1 MRLVSLKGLVQMEY
15 SKDIISRLLD
25 IYERRSGYAKRPE
38 ELRSIQFEVS
48 KEYPIYKDRYDNEK
62 YRDINTAI
70 EKNVTAGLIIAEKD
84 QTGWYSKI
92 KLNIARVDDCYT
104 LLKRTSIPDKCEKVL
119 SILEKADCAG
129 DFLIGRVVSDFYEQI
144 KAYKKLPYD
153 LGYDARRVGEVLQ
166 VLATVTKLTSETY
179 IRNFSTALFK
189 DSKRFQREYRSTIE
203 SILFDYTDDV
213 VEKDDILGYYN
224 LYENPTYVLIK
235 GNARICFDES
245 AIELSEM
252 PGGIA
257 LSNGSLAGIH
267 KISVKTDKVITVENL
282 TTYHDCDEPDAV
294 YIYLGGYHNTSKQKL
309 LELIYEKNGD
319 KEYYHEGD
327 LDVYGFLILENL
339 ISKTQIPFK
348 PLLMDVETIE
358 RFYRAGLYKTLTAR
372 DRKMIDSKKDGQL
385 SAYKDVLEYMLE
397 YNCKVEQ
404 ESIKAVG
411 LVENN
416 KMYHYRQE
424 SC

>member
-1 MRLVSLKGLVQMEY
+1 MEY

-25 IYERRSGYAKRPE
+25 IYERRNGYAKRPE

-84 QTGWYSKI
+84 QTGRYSKI

-129 DFLIGRVVSDFYEQI
+129 DFLIGRVVSDFCEHI

-327 LDVYGFLILENL
+327 LDVYGFLILDNL

-416 KMYHYRQE
+416 KM
-424 SC
+424 

>member
-1 MRLVSLKGLVQMEY
+1 MRLVSSKGLVQMEY

-25 IYERRSGYAKRPE
+25 IYERRNGYAKRPE

-70 EKNVTAGLIIAEKD
+70 EKNVAAGLIIAEKD
-84 QTGWYSKI
+84 QTGRYSKI
-92 KLNIARVDDCYT
+92 KLNIARVDDCYA
-104 LLKRTSIPDKCEKVL
+104 LLKRTSIPDQCKKVL
-119 SILEKADCAG
+119 SVLEKANNVECL
-129 DFLIGRVVSDFYEQI
+129 LIGRIVSDFCEQI

-166 VLATVTKLTSETY
+166 VLEAVTKLTSETY

-203 SILFDYTDDV
+203 SILLNYTDDV

-257 LSNGSLAGIH
+257 LSNGSLEGIR
-267 KISVKTDKVITVENL
+267 KISVKADKVITVENL
-282 TTYHDCDEPDAV
+282 TTYHDCDELDAV

-309 LELIYEKNGD
+309 LELIYENNDD

-327 LDVYGFLILENL
+327 LDVYGFLILKNL
-339 ISKTQIPFK
+339 IDKTQIPFK
-348 PLLMDVETIE
+348 PLFMDLGTIE
-358 RFYRAGLYKTLTAR
+358 RFYRAGLYKNLSAR
-372 DRKMIDSKKDGQL
+372 DRKVITSKKDGQL
-385 SAYKDVLEYMLE
+385 SAYKDVLEYMLA
-397 YNCKVEQ
+397 NDCKVEQ
-404 ESIKAVG
+404 ESIKAVE
-411 LVENN
+411 LVER
-416 KMYHYRQE
+416 KA
-424 SC
+424 

>member
-1 MRLVSLKGLVQMEY
+1 MRLVSSKGLVQMEY

-25 IYERRSGYAKRPE
+25 IYERRNGYAKRPE

-70 EKNVTAGLIIAEKD
+70 EKNVAAGLIIAEKD
-84 QTGWYSKI
+84 QIGRYSKI
-92 KLNIARVDDCYT
+92 KLNIARVDDCYA
-104 LLKRTSIPDKCEKVL
+104 LLKRTSIPDQCKKVL
-119 SILEKADCAG
+119 SVLEKANNVECL
-129 DFLIGRVVSDFYEQI
+129 LIGRIVSDFCEQI

-166 VLATVTKLTSETY
+166 VLEAVTKLTSETY

-189 DSKRFQREYRSTIE
+189 DSKRFQREYRSTTE
-203 SILFDYTDDV
+203 SILFNYTDDV

-267 KISVKTDKVITVENL
+267 KISVKADKVITVENL
-282 TTYHDCDEPDAV
+282 TTYHDCDEQDAV

-309 LELIYEKNGD
+309 LELIYENNGD

-327 LDVYGFLILENL
+327 LDVYGFLILKNL
-339 ISKTQIPFK
+339 IDKTQIPFK
-348 PLLMDVETIE
+348 PLLMDLGTIE
-358 RFYRAGLYKTLTAR
+358 RFYRAGLYKNLSAR
-372 DRKMIDSKKDGQL
+372 DRKVITSKKDGQL
-385 SAYKDVLEYMLE
+385 SAYKDVLEYMLA
-397 YNCKVEQ
+397 NDCKVEQ
-404 ESIKAVG
+404 ESIKAVE
-411 LVENN
+411 LVER
-416 KMYHYRQE
+416 KA
-424 SC
+424 

>member
-1 MRLVSLKGLVQMEY
+1 MRLVSSKGLVQMEY

-25 IYERRSGYAKRPE
+25 IYERRNGYAKRPE

-70 EKNVTAGLIIAEKD
+70 EKNVAAGLIIAEKD
-84 QTGWYSKI
+84 QTGRYSKI
-92 KLNIARVDDCYT
+92 KLNIARVDECYA
-104 LLKRTSIPDKCEKVL
+104 LLKRTSIPDQCKKVL
-119 SILEKADCAG
+119 SVLEKANNAECL
-129 DFLIGRVVSDFYEQI
+129 LIGRIVSDFCEQI

-166 VLATVTKLTSETY
+166 VLEAVTKLTSETY

-203 SILFDYTDDV
+203 SILFNYTDDV

-257 LSNGSLAGIH
+257 LSNESLVGIH
-267 KISVKTDKVITVENL
+267 KISVKADKVITVENL
-282 TTYHDCDEPDAV
+282 TTYHDCDEQDTV

-309 LELIYEKNGD
+309 LELIYENNGD

-327 LDVYGFLILENL
+327 LDVYGFLILKNL
-339 ISKTQIPFK
+339 IDKTQIPFK
-348 PLLMDVETIE
+348 PLFMDLGTIE
-358 RFYRAGLYKTLTAR
+358 RFYRAGLYKNLSAR
-372 DRKMIDSKKDGQL
+372 DRKVITSKKDGQL
-385 SAYKDVLEYMLE
+385 SAYKDVLEYMLA
-397 YNCKVEQ
+397 NDCKVEQ
-404 ESIKAVG
+404 ESIKAVELIEG
-411 LVENN
+411 
-416 KMYHYRQE
+416 
-424 SC
+424 

>member
-1 MRLVSLKGLVQMEY
+1 MRLVSSKGLVQMEY

-25 IYERRSGYAKRPE
+25 IYERRNGYAKRPE

-70 EKNVTAGLIIAEKD
+70 EKNVAAGLIIAEKD
-84 QTGWYSKI
+84 QTGRYSKI
-92 KLNIARVDDCYT
+92 KLNIARVDECYA
-104 LLKRTSIPDKCEKVL
+104 LLKRTSIPDQCKKVL
-119 SILEKADCAG
+119 SVLEKANNAECL
-129 DFLIGRVVSDFYEQI
+129 LIGRIVSDFCEQI

-166 VLATVTKLTSETY
+166 VLEAVTKLTSETY

-203 SILFDYTDDV
+203 SILFNYTDDV

-267 KISVKTDKVITVENL
+267 KISVKADKVITVENL
-282 TTYHDCDEPDAV
+282 TTYHDCDEQDTV

-309 LELIYEKNGD
+309 LELIYENNGD

-327 LDVYGFLILENL
+327 LDVYGFLILKNL
-339 ISKTQIPFK
+339 IDKTQIPFK
-348 PLLMDVETIE
+348 PLFMDLGTIE
-358 RFYRAGLYKTLTAR
+358 RFYRAGLYKNLSAR
-372 DRKMIDSKKDGQL
+372 DRKVITSKKDGQL
-385 SAYKDVLEYMLE
+385 SAYKDVLEYMLA
-397 YNCKVEQ
+397 NDCKVEQ
-404 ESIKAVG
+404 ESIKAVELIEG
-411 LVENN
+411 
-416 KMYHYRQE
+416 
-424 SC
+424 

>member
-1 MRLVSLKGLVQMEY
+1 MEY

-25 IYERRSGYAKRPE
+25 IYERRNGYAKRPE

-84 QTGWYSKI
+84 QTGRYSKI

-129 DFLIGRVVSDFYEQI
+129 DFLIGRVVSDFCEQI

-235 GNARICFDES
+235 GNARICFEKS

-282 TTYHDCDEPDAV
+282 TTYHDCNEPDAV

-358 RFYRAGLYKTLTAR
+358 RFYRAGSYKTLTAR

-416 KMYHYRQE
+416 KM
-424 SC
+424 

>member
-1 MRLVSLKGLVQMEY
+1 MRLVSSKGLVQMEY

-25 IYERRSGYAKRPE
+25 IYERRNGYAKRPE

-70 EKNVTAGLIIAEKD
+70 EKNVAAGLIIAEKD
-84 QTGWYSKI
+84 QTGRYSKI
-92 KLNIARVDDCYT
+92 KLNIARVDDCYA
-104 LLKRTSIPDKCEKVL
+104 LLKRTSIPDQCKKVL
-119 SILEKADCAG
+119 SVLEKANNVECL
-129 DFLIGRVVSDFYEQI
+129 LIGRIVSDFCEQI

-166 VLATVTKLTSETY
+166 VLEAVTKLTSETY

-203 SILFDYTDDV
+203 SILFNYTDDV

-267 KISVKTDKVITVENL
+267 KISVKADKVITVENL
-282 TTYHDCDEPDAV
+282 TTYHDCDEQDAV

-309 LELIYEKNGD
+309 LELIYENNGD

-339 ISKTQIPFK
+339 ISKTRIPFK

-372 DRKMIDSKKDGQL
+372 DRKVIDSKKNGKL

-397 YNCKVEQ
+397 HDCKVEQ
-404 ESIKAVG
+404 ESIKAVE
-411 LVENN
+411 LIE
-416 KMYHYRQE
+416 RQ
-424 SC
+424 

>member
-1 MRLVSLKGLVQMEY
+1 MEY

-25 IYERRSGYAKRPE
+25 IYERRNGYAKRPE

-70 EKNVTAGLIIAEKD
+70 EKNVAAGLIIAEKD
-84 QTGWYSKI
+84 QTGRYSKI
-92 KLNIARVDDCYT
+92 KLNIARVDECYA
-104 LLKRTSIPDKCEKVL
+104 LLKRTSIPDQCKKVL
-119 SILEKADCAG
+119 SVLEKANNAECL
-129 DFLIGRVVSDFYEQI
+129 LIGRIVSDFCEQI

-166 VLATVTKLTSETY
+166 VLEAVTKLTSETY

-203 SILFDYTDDV
+203 SILFNYTDDV

-267 KISVKTDKVITVENL
+267 KISVKADKVITVENL
-282 TTYHDCDEPDAV
+282 TTYHDCDEQNTV

-309 LELIYEKNGD
+309 LELIYENNGD

-327 LDVYGFLILENL
+327 LDVYGFLILKNL
-339 ISKTQIPFK
+339 IDKTQIPFK
-348 PLLMDVETIE
+348 PLFMDLGTIE
-358 RFYRAGLYKTLTAR
+358 RFYRAGLYKNLSAR
-372 DRKMIDSKKDGQL
+372 DRKVITSKKDGQL
-385 SAYKDVLEYMLE
+385 SAYKDVLEYMLA
-397 YNCKVEQ
+397 NDCKVEQ
-404 ESIKAVG
+404 ESIKAVE
-411 LVENN
+411 LVER
-416 KMYHYRQE
+416 KA
-424 SC
+424 

>member
-1 MRLVSLKGLVQMEY
+1 MRLVSSKGLVQMEY

-25 IYERRSGYAKRPE
+25 IYERRNGYAKRPE

-70 EKNVTAGLIIAEKD
+70 EKNVAAGLIIAEKD
-84 QTGWYSKI
+84 QTGRYSKI
-92 KLNIARVDDCYT
+92 KLNIARVDDCYA
-104 LLKRTSIPDKCEKVL
+104 LLKRTSIPDQCKKVL
-119 SILEKADCAG
+119 SVLEKANNVECL
-129 DFLIGRVVSDFYEQI
+129 LIGRIVSDFCEQI

-166 VLATVTKLTSETY
+166 VLEAVTKLTSETY

-203 SILFDYTDDV
+203 SILLNYTDDV

-224 LYENPTYVLIK
+224 LYENPTFVLIK
-235 GNARICFDES
+235 GNARICFAES

-257 LSNGSLAGIH
+257 LSNGSLEGIR
-267 KISVKTDKVITVENL
+267 KISVKADKVITVENL
-282 TTYHDCDEPDAV
+282 TTYHDCDELDAV

-309 LELIYEKNGD
+309 LELIYENNDD

-327 LDVYGFLILENL
+327 LDVYGFLILKNL
-339 ISKTQIPFK
+339 IDKTQIPFK
-348 PLLMDVETIE
+348 PLFMDLGTIE
-358 RFYRAGLYKTLTAR
+358 RFYRAGLYKNLSAR
-372 DRKMIDSKKDGQL
+372 DRKVITSKKDGQL
-385 SAYKDVLEYMLE
+385 SAYKDVLEYMLA
-397 YNCKVEQ
+397 NDCKVEQ
-404 ESIKAVG
+404 ESIKAVE
-411 LVENN
+411 LVER
-416 KMYHYRQE
+416 KA
-424 SC
+424 

>member
-1 MRLVSLKGLVQMEY
+1 MEY

-25 IYERRSGYAKRPE
+25 IYERRNGYAKRPE

-70 EKNVTAGLIIAEKD
+70 EKNVAAGLIIAEKD
-84 QTGWYSKI
+84 QTGRYSKI
-92 KLNIARVDDCYT
+92 KLNIARVDDCYA
-104 LLKRTSIPDKCEKVL
+104 LLKRTSIPDQCKKVL
-119 SILEKADCAG
+119 SALEKAKNAECL
-129 DFLIGRVVSDFYEQI
+129 LIGRIVSDFCEQI

-166 VLATVTKLTSETY
+166 VLEAVTKLTSETY

-203 SILFDYTDDV
+203 SILFNYTDDV

-267 KISVKTDKVITVENL
+267 KISVKADKVITVENL
-282 TTYHDCDEPDAV
+282 TTYHDCDEQDAV

-309 LELIYEKNGD
+309 LELIYENNGD

-327 LDVYGFLILENL
+327 LDVYGFLILKNL
-339 ISKTQIPFK
+339 IDKTQIPFK
-348 PLLMDVETIE
+348 PLFMDLGTIE
-358 RFYRAGLYKTLTAR
+358 RFYRAGLYKNLSAR
-372 DRKMIDSKKDGQL
+372 DRKVITSKKDGQL
-385 SAYKDVLEYMLE
+385 SAYKDVLEYMLA
-397 YNCKVEQ
+397 NDCKVEQ
-404 ESIKAVG
+404 ESIKAVE
-411 LVENN
+411 LVER
-416 KMYHYRQE
+416 KA
-424 SC
+424 

>member
-1 MRLVSLKGLVQMEY
+1 MEY

-25 IYERRSGYAKRPE
+25 IYERRNGYAKRPE

-70 EKNVTAGLIIAEKD
+70 EKNVAAGLIIAEKD
-84 QTGWYSKI
+84 QIGRYSKI
-92 KLNIARVDDCYT
+92 KLNIARVDDCYA
-104 LLKRTSIPDKCEKVL
+104 LLKRTSIPDQCKKVL
-119 SILEKADCAG
+119 SVLEKANNVECL
-129 DFLIGRVVSDFYEQI
+129 LIGRIVSDFCEQI

-166 VLATVTKLTSETY
+166 VLEAVTKLTSETY

-189 DSKRFQREYRSTIE
+189 DSKRFQREYRSTTE
-203 SILFDYTDDV
+203 SILFNYTDDV

-267 KISVKTDKVITVENL
+267 KISVKADKVITVENL
-282 TTYHDCDEPDAV
+282 TTYHDCDELDAV

-309 LELIYEKNGD
+309 LELIYENNDD

-327 LDVYGFLILENL
+327 LDVYGFLILKNL
-339 ISKTQIPFK
+339 IDKTQIPFK
-348 PLLMDVETIE
+348 PLFMDLGTIE
-358 RFYRAGLYKTLTAR
+358 RFYRAGLYKNLSAR
-372 DRKMIDSKKDGQL
+372 DRKVITSKKDGQL
-385 SAYKDVLEYMLE
+385 SAYKDVLEYMLA
-397 YNCKVEQ
+397 NDCKVEQ
-404 ESIKAVG
+404 ESIKAVE
-411 LVENN
+411 LVER
-416 KMYHYRQE
+416 KA
-424 SC
+424 

>member
-1 MRLVSLKGLVQMEY
+1 MEY

-25 IYERRSGYAKRPE
+25 IYERRNGYAKRPE

-70 EKNVTAGLIIAEKD
+70 EKNVAAGLIIAEKD
-84 QTGWYSKI
+84 QTGRYSKI
-92 KLNIARVDDCYT
+92 KLNIARVDECYA
-104 LLKRTSIPDKCEKVL
+104 LLKRTSIPDQCKKVL
-119 SILEKADCAG
+119 SVLEKANNVECL
-129 DFLIGRVVSDFYEQI
+129 LIGRIVSDFCEQI

-166 VLATVTKLTSETY
+166 VLEAVTKLTSETY

-203 SILFDYTDDV
+203 SILFNYTDDV

-267 KISVKTDKVITVENL
+267 KISVKADKVITVENL
-282 TTYHDCDEPDAV
+282 TTYHDCDEQDAV

-309 LELIYEKNGD
+309 LELIYENNGD

-339 ISKTQIPFK
+339 ISKTRIPFK

-385 SAYKDVLEYMLE
+385 SAYKDVLEYMLTHD
-397 YNCKVEQ
+397 CKIEQ
-404 ESIKAVG
+404 ESIKAVE
-411 LVENN
+411 LVER
-416 KMYHYRQE
+416 KA
-424 SC
+424 

>member
-1 MRLVSLKGLVQMEY
+1 MEY

-25 IYERRSGYAKRPE
+25 IYERRNGYAKRPE

-70 EKNVTAGLIIAEKD
+70 EKNVAAGLIIAEKD
-84 QTGWYSKI
+84 QTGRYSKI
-92 KLNIARVDDCYT
+92 KLNIARVDECYA
-104 LLKRTSIPDKCEKVL
+104 LLKRTSIPDQCKKVL
-119 SILEKADCAG
+119 SVLEKANNAECL
-129 DFLIGRVVSDFYEQI
+129 LIGRIVSDFCEQI

-166 VLATVTKLTSETY
+166 VLEAVTKLTSETY

-235 GNARICFDES
+235 GNTRICFDES

-267 KISVKTDKVITVENL
+267 KISVKADKVITVENL
-282 TTYHDCDEPDAV
+282 TTYHDCDEQDAV

-309 LELIYEKNGD
+309 LEFIYENNGD

-385 SAYKDVLEYMLE
+385 SAYKDVLEYMLTHD
-397 YNCKVEQ
+397 CKIEQ
-404 ESIKAVG
+404 ESIKAVE
-411 LVENN
+411 LVER
-416 KMYHYRQE
+416 KA
-424 SC
+424 

>member
-1 MRLVSLKGLVQMEY
+1 MEY

-25 IYERRSGYAKRPE
+25 IYERRNGYAKRPE

-70 EKNVTAGLIIAEKD
+70 EKNVSAGLIIAEKD
-84 QTGWYSKI
+84 QTGRYSKI

-129 DFLIGRVVSDFYEQI
+129 DFLIGRVVSDFCEQI

-309 LELIYEKNGD
+309 LELIYENNGD

-372 DRKMIDSKKDGQL
+372 DRKMIDSKKDGKL

-416 KMYHYRQE
+416 KM
-424 SC
+424 

>member
-1 MRLVSLKGLVQMEY
+1 MEY

-25 IYERRSGYAKRPE
+25 IYERRNGYAKRPE

-70 EKNVTAGLIIAEKD
+70 EKNVAAGLIIAEKD
-84 QTGWYSKI
+84 QTGRYSKI
-92 KLNIARVDDCYT
+92 KLNIARVDECYA
-104 LLKRTSIPDKCEKVL
+104 LLKRTSIPDQCKKVL
-119 SILEKADCAG
+119 SVLEKANNAECL
-129 DFLIGRVVSDFYEQI
+129 LIGRIVSDFCEQI

-166 VLATVTKLTSETY
+166 VLEAVTKLTSETY

-203 SILFDYTDDV
+203 SILFNYTDDV

-267 KISVKTDKVITVENL
+267 KISVKADKVITVENL
-282 TTYHDCDEPDAV
+282 TTYHDCDEQDTV

-309 LELIYEKNGD
+309 LELIYENNGD

-327 LDVYGFLILENL
+327 LDVYGFLILKNL

-358 RFYRAGLYKTLTAR
+358 RFYRAGLYKNLSAR
-372 DRKMIDSKKDGQL
+372 DRKVITSKKDGQL
-385 SAYKDVLEYMLE
+385 SAYKDVLEYMLA
-397 YNCKVEQ
+397 NDCKVEQ
-404 ESIKAVG
+404 ESIKAVE
-411 LVENN
+411 LVER
-416 KMYHYRQE
+416 KA
-424 SC
+424 

>member
-1 MRLVSLKGLVQMEY
+1 MEY

-25 IYERRSGYAKRPE
+25 IYERRNGYAKRPE

-70 EKNVTAGLIIAEKD
+70 EKNVAAGLIIAEKD
-84 QTGWYSKI
+84 QTGRYSKI
-92 KLNIARVDDCYT
+92 KLNIARVDECYA
-104 LLKRTSIPDKCEKVL
+104 LLKRTSIPDQCKKVL
-119 SILEKADCAG
+119 SVLEKANNAECL
-129 DFLIGRVVSDFYEQI
+129 LIGRIVSDFCEQI

-166 VLATVTKLTSETY
+166 VLEAVTKLTSETY

-203 SILFDYTDDV
+203 SILFNYTDDV

-267 KISVKTDKVITVENL
+267 KISVKADKVITVENL
-282 TTYHDCDEPDAV
+282 TTYHDCDEQDTV

-309 LELIYEKNGD
+309 LELIYENNGD

-385 SAYKDVLEYMLE
+385 SAYKDVLEYMLTHD
-397 YNCKVEQ
+397 CKIEQ
-404 ESIKAVG
+404 ESIKAVELIEG
-411 LVENN
+411 
-416 KMYHYRQE
+416 
-424 SC
+424 

>member
-1 MRLVSLKGLVQMEY
+1 MEY

-25 IYERRSGYAKRPE
+25 IYERRNGYAKRPE

-70 EKNVTAGLIIAEKD
+70 EKNVAAGLIIAEKD
-84 QTGWYSKI
+84 QTGRYSKI
-92 KLNIARVDDCYT
+92 KLNIARVDECYA
-104 LLKRTSIPDKCEKVL
+104 LLKRTSIPDQCKKVL
-119 SILEKADCAG
+119 SVLEKANNVECL
-129 DFLIGRVVSDFYEQI
+129 LIGRIVSDFCEQI

-166 VLATVTKLTSETY
+166 VLEAVTKLTSETY

-189 DSKRFQREYRSTIE
+189 DSKRFQREYRSTTE
-203 SILFDYTDDV
+203 SILFNYTDDV

-267 KISVKTDKVITVENL
+267 KISVKADKVITVENL
-282 TTYHDCDEPDAV
+282 TTYHDCDEQDAV

-309 LELIYEKNGD
+309 LELIYENNGD

-327 LDVYGFLILENL
+327 LDVYGFLILKNL
-339 ISKTQIPFK
+339 IDKTQIPFK
-348 PLLMDVETIE
+348 PLFMDLGTIE
-358 RFYRAGLYKTLTAR
+358 RFYRAGLYKNLSAR
-372 DRKMIDSKKDGQL
+372 DRKVITSKKDGQL
-385 SAYKDVLEYMLE
+385 SAYKDVLEYMLA
-397 YNCKVEQ
+397 NDCKVEQ
-404 ESIKAVG
+404 ESIKAVE
-411 LVENN
+411 LVER
-416 KMYHYRQE
+416 KA
-424 SC
+424 

>member
-1 MRLVSLKGLVQMEY
+1 MEY

-25 IYERRSGYAKRPE
+25 IYERRNGYAKRPE
-38 ELRSIQFEVS
+38 KLRSIQFEVS

-84 QTGWYSKI
+84 QTGRYSKI

-129 DFLIGRVVSDFYEQI
+129 DFLIGRVVSDFCEQI

-153 LGYDARRVGEVLQ
+153 LGYDARRLGEVLQ

-235 GNARICFDES
+235 GNARICFEKS

-397 YNCKVEQ
+397 NNCKVEQ

-416 KMYHYRQE
+416 NM
-424 SC
+424 

>member
-1 MRLVSLKGLVQMEY
+1 MEY

-25 IYERRSGYAKRPE
+25 IYERRNGYAKRPE

-70 EKNVTAGLIIAEKD
+70 EKNVSAGLIIAEKD
-84 QTGWYSKI
+84 QTGRYSKI
-92 KLNIARVDDCYT
+92 KLNIARVDECYA
-104 LLKRTSIPDKCEKVL
+104 LLKRISIPDQCKKVL
-119 SILEKADCAG
+119 SDLEKANNAECL
-129 DFLIGRVVSDFYEQI
+129 LIGRIVSDFCEQI

-166 VLATVTKLTSETY
+166 VLEAVTKLTSETY

-224 LYENPTYVLIK
+224 LYENPTFVLIK
-235 GNARICFDES
+235 GNAMICFAES

-267 KISVKTDKVITVENL
+267 KISVKADKVITVENL
-282 TTYHDCDEPDAV
+282 TTYHDCDELDAV
-294 YIYLGGYHNTSKQKL
+294 YIYLGGYHNTSKQRL
-309 LELIYEKNGD
+309 LELIYENNSD

-339 ISKTQIPFK
+339 ILKTQIPFK

-385 SAYKDVLEYMLE
+385 SAYKDVLEYMLTHD
-397 YNCKVEQ
+397 CKIEQ
-404 ESIKAVG
+404 ESIKAVE
-411 LVENN
+411 LVER
-416 KMYHYRQE
+416 KA
-424 SC
+424 

>member
-1 MRLVSLKGLVQMEY
+1 MRLVSSKGLVQMEY

-25 IYERRSGYAKRPE
+25 IYERRNGYAKRLE
-38 ELRSIQFEVS
+38 EMRSIQFVVS

-62 YRDINTAI
+62 YRDINAAI
-70 EKNVTAGLIIAEKD
+70 EKNVASGLIIAEKD
-84 QTGWYSKI
+84 QTGQYSKI
-92 KLNIARVDDCYT
+92 KLNIDRVDECYA
-104 LLKRTSIPDKCEKVL
+104 LLKRKSIPDQCKMVL
-119 SILEKADCAG
+119 SVLEKADYTEG
-129 DFLIGRVVSDFYEQI
+129 LLIGRIVSDFCEQI

-166 VLATVTKLTSETY
+166 VLDGLIKLTSETY
-179 IRNFSTALFK
+179 IRNFSTALFR
-189 DSKRFQREYRSTIE
+189 DSKRFQREYKSTIE
-203 SILFDYTDDV
+203 AILFDYTDDV

-245 AIELSEM
+245 VVELSEM
-252 PGGIA
+252 LGGIA
-257 LSNGSLAGIH
+257 LSNGSLEGIR
-267 KISVKTDKVITVENL
+267 KISVKADKVITVENL
-282 TTYHDCDEPDAV
+282 TTYHDCDEPNAL
-294 YIYLGGYHNTSKQKL
+294 YIYLGGYHNTSKQRL
-309 LELIYEKNGD
+309 LELIYENNGD

-339 ISKTQIPFK
+339 ILKTQIPFK

-385 SAYKDVLEYMLE
+385 SAYKDVLEYMLAFD
-397 YNCKVEQ
+397 CKVEQ
-404 ESIKAVG
+404 ESIKAVE
-411 LVENN
+411 LIE
-416 KMYHYRQE
+416 RQ
-424 SC
+424 

>member
-1 MRLVSLKGLVQMEY
+1 MEY

-25 IYERRSGYAKRPE
+25 IYERRNGYAKRPE

-70 EKNVTAGLIIAEKD
+70 EKNVTARLIIAEKD
-84 QTGWYSKI
+84 QTGRYSKI

-129 DFLIGRVVSDFYEQI
+129 DFLIGRVVSDFCEQI

-267 KISVKTDKVITVENL
+267 KISVKTDKVITIENH
-282 TTYHDCDEPDAV
+282 TTQHDCDEQDAV
-294 YIYLGGYHNTSKQKL
+294 SIYLGGYHNTSKQKL
-309 LELIYEKNGD
+309 LELIYENNGD

-416 KMYHYRQE
+416 KMQMTPF
-424 SC
+424 

>member
-1 MRLVSLKGLVQMEY
+1 MEY
-15 SKDIISRLLD
+15 SKDIINRLLD
-25 IYERRSGYAKRPE
+25 TYERRSGYAKRPE

-48 KEYPIYKDRYDNEK
+48 KEYPVYKDRYDNEK
-62 YRDINTAI
+62 YRDINAAI
-70 EKNVTAGLIIAEKD
+70 EKNVAAGLIIADKD
-84 QTGWYSKI
+84 QTGRYSKV
-92 KLNIARVDDCYT
+92 KLNIAKIDECYA
-104 LLKRTSIPDKCEKVL
+104 LVKRISIPDQCQKVL
-119 SILEKADCAG
+119 IVLEKANCSESL
-129 DFLIGRVVSDFYEQI
+129 LIGRVVKDFSERI
-144 KAYKKLPYD
+144 KSYKKLPYD

-166 VLATVTKLTSETY
+166 VLESVIKLTSETY

-189 DSKRFQREYRSTIE
+189 DSKRFQREYRATIE

-235 GNARICFDES
+235 GNARICFAES
-245 AIELSEM
+245 VIDLSEM

-267 KISVKTDKVITVENL
+267 KISVKADKVITVENL
-282 TTYHDCDEPDAV
+282 TTYHDCDESDAV

-309 LELIYEKNGD
+309 LELIYENNDD

-372 DRKMIDSKKDGQL
+372 DRKMIDSKMDGQL
-385 SAYKDVLEYMLE
+385 SAYKDVLEYMLTHD
-397 YNCKVEQ
+397 CKIEQ
-404 ESIKAVG
+404 ESIKAVE
-411 LVENN
+411 LVER
-416 KMYHYRQE
+416 KA
-424 SC
+424 

>member
-1 MRLVSLKGLVQMEY
+1 MRLVSSKGLVQMEY
-15 SKDIISRLLD
+15 SKDIICRLLD
-25 IYERRSGYAKRPE
+25 IYERRNGYAKRPE

-48 KEYPIYKDRYDNEK
+48 KEYPIYKNRYDNEK

-70 EKNVTAGLIIAEKD
+70 EKNVAAGLIIAEKD
-84 QTGWYSKI
+84 QIGRYSKI
-92 KLNIARVDDCYT
+92 KLNIARVDDCYA
-104 LLKRTSIPDKCEKVL
+104 LLKRTSIPDQCKKVL
-119 SILEKADCAG
+119 SVLEKANNVECL
-129 DFLIGRVVSDFYEQI
+129 LIGRIVSDFCEQI

-166 VLATVTKLTSETY
+166 VLEAVTKLTSETY

-203 SILFDYTDDV
+203 SILFNYTDDV

-257 LSNGSLAGIH
+257 LSNGSLEGIH
-267 KISVKTDKVITVENL
+267 KISVKADKVITVENL
-282 TTYHDCDEPDAV
+282 TTYHDCDEQDAV

-309 LELIYEKNGD
+309 LELIYESNGD

-327 LDVYGFLILENL
+327 LDVYGFLILKNL
-339 ISKTQIPFK
+339 IDKTQIPFK
-348 PLLMDVETIE
+348 PLFMDLGTIE
-358 RFYRAGLYKTLTAR
+358 RFYRAGLYKNLSAR
-372 DRKMIDSKKDGQL
+372 DRKVITSKKDGQL
-385 SAYKDVLEYMLE
+385 SAYKDVLEYMLA
-397 YNCKVEQ
+397 NDCKVEQ
-404 ESIKAVG
+404 ESIKAVE
-411 LVENN
+411 LVER
-416 KMYHYRQE
+416 KA
-424 SC
+424 

>member
-1 MRLVSLKGLVQMEY
+1 MEY

-25 IYERRSGYAKRPE
+25 IYERRNGYAKRPE

-70 EKNVTAGLIIAEKD
+70 EKNVAAGLIIAEKD
-84 QTGWYSKI
+84 QTGRYSKI
-92 KLNIARVDDCYT
+92 KLNIARVDECYA
-104 LLKRTSIPDKCEKVL
+104 LLKRTSIPDQCKKVL
-119 SILEKADCAG
+119 SVLEKANNAECL
-129 DFLIGRVVSDFYEQI
+129 LIGRIVSDFCEQI

-166 VLATVTKLTSETY
+166 VLEAVTKLTSETY

-203 SILFDYTDDV
+203 SILFNYTDDV

-257 LSNGSLAGIH
+257 LSNESLAGIH
-267 KISVKTDKVITVENL
+267 KISVKADKVITVENL
-282 TTYHDCDEPDAV
+282 TTYHDCDEQDTV

-309 LELIYEKNGD
+309 LELIYENNGD

-327 LDVYGFLILENL
+327 LDVYGFLILKNL
-339 ISKTQIPFK
+339 IDKTQIPFK
-348 PLLMDVETIE
+348 PLFMDLGTIE
-358 RFYRAGLYKTLTAR
+358 RFYRAGLYKNLSAR
-372 DRKMIDSKKDGQL
+372 DRKVITSKKNGQL
-385 SAYKDVLEYMLE
+385 SAYKDVLEYMLA
-397 YNCKVEQ
+397 NDCKVEQ
-404 ESIKAVG
+404 ESIKAVE
-411 LVENN
+411 LVER
-416 KMYHYRQE
+416 KA
-424 SC
+424 

>member
-1 MRLVSLKGLVQMEY
+1 MRLVSSKGLVQMEY

-25 IYERRSGYAKRPE
+25 IYERRNGYAKRPE

-70 EKNVTAGLIIAEKD
+70 EKNVAAGLIIAEKD
-84 QTGWYSKI
+84 QTGRYSKI
-92 KLNIARVDDCYT
+92 KLNIARVDECYA
-104 LLKRTSIPDKCEKVL
+104 LLKRTSIPDQCKKVL
-119 SILEKADCAG
+119 SVLEKANNVECL
-129 DFLIGRVVSDFYEQI
+129 LIGRIVSDFCEQI

-166 VLATVTKLTSETY
+166 VLEAVTKLTSETY

-203 SILFDYTDDV
+203 SILFNYTDDV

-267 KISVKTDKVITVENL
+267 KISVKADKVITVENL
-282 TTYHDCDEPDAV
+282 TTYHDCDEQDAV

-309 LELIYEKNGD
+309 LELIYENNGD

-358 RFYRAGLYKTLTAR
+358 RFYRAGLYKNLSAR
-372 DRKMIDSKKDGQL
+372 DRKVITSKKDGQL
-385 SAYKDVLEYMLE
+385 SAYKDVLEYMLA
-397 YNCKVEQ
+397 NDCKVEQ
-404 ESIKAVG
+404 ESIKAVE
-411 LVENN
+411 LVER
-416 KMYHYRQE
+416 KA
-424 SC
+424 

>member
-1 MRLVSLKGLVQMEY
+1 M
-15 SKDIISRLLD
+15 
-25 IYERRSGYAKRPE
+25 
-38 ELRSIQFEVS
+38 
-48 KEYPIYKDRYDNEK
+48 
-62 YRDINTAI
+62 
-70 EKNVTAGLIIAEKD
+70 
-84 QTGWYSKI
+84 
-92 KLNIARVDDCYT
+92 
-104 LLKRTSIPDKCEKVL
+104 

-129 DFLIGRVVSDFYEQI
+129 DLLIGRVVSDFCEQI

-267 KISVKTDKVITVENL
+267 RISVKTAKVITVENL

-294 YIYLGGYHNTSKQKL
+294 YIYLGGYHNTSKQKKM
-309 LELIYEKNGD
+309 EIRNTIT
-319 KEYYHEGD
+319 KE
-327 LDVYGFLILENL
+327 ILMY
-339 ISKTQIPFK
+339 
-348 PLLMDVETIE
+348 MD
-358 RFYRAGLYKTLTAR
+358 
-372 DRKMIDSKKDGQL
+372 S
-385 SAYKDVLEYMLE
+385 
-397 YNCKVEQ
+397 
-404 ESIKAVG
+404 
-411 LVENN
+411 
-416 KMYHYRQE
+416 
-424 SC
+424 

>member
-1 MRLVSLKGLVQMEY
+1 MRLVSSKGLVQMEY

-25 IYERRSGYAKRPE
+25 IYERRNGYAKRPE

-48 KEYPIYKDRYDNEK
+48 KKYPIYKDRYDNEK

-70 EKNVTAGLIIAEKD
+70 DKNVVAGLIIAEKD
-84 QTGWYSKI
+84 QTGRYSKI
-92 KLNIARVDDCYT
+92 KLNIARVDDCYA
-104 LLKRTSIPDKCEKVL
+104 LLKRTSIPDQCKEVLSVLEKV
-119 SILEKADCAG
+119 DCSE
-129 DFLIGRVVSDFYEQI
+129 SDFINRIVNDFCEQI
-144 KAYKKLPYD
+144 KVYKKLPYD
-153 LGYDARRVGEVLQ
+153 LGYDARRVEEVLQ
-166 VLATVTKLTSETY
+166 VLATVSKLTSETY

-203 SILFDYTDDV
+203 NILFDYTDDV

-282 TTYHDCDEPDAV
+282 TTYHDCDEQDAV

-309 LELIYEKNGD
+309 LELIYENNGD

-411 LVENN
+411 LVE
-416 KMYHYRQE
+416 KKI
-424 SC
+424 CG

>member
-1 MRLVSLKGLVQMEY
+1 MEY

-25 IYERRSGYAKRPE
+25 IYERRNGYAKRPE

-70 EKNVTAGLIIAEKD
+70 EKNVAAGLIISEKD
-84 QTGWYSKI
+84 QTGRYSKI
-92 KLNIARVDDCYT
+92 KLNIARVDDCYA
-104 LLKRTSIPDKCEKVL
+104 LLKRTSIPDQCKKVL
-119 SILEKADCAG
+119 SVLEKANNAECL
-129 DFLIGRVVSDFYEQI
+129 LIGRIVSDFCEQI

-166 VLATVTKLTSETY
+166 VLEAVTKLTSETY

-203 SILFDYTDDV
+203 SILFNYTDDV

-267 KISVKTDKVITVENL
+267 KISVKADKVITVENL
-282 TTYHDCDEPDAV
+282 TTYHDCDEQDTV

-309 LELIYEKNGD
+309 LELIYENNGD

-327 LDVYGFLILENL
+327 LDVYGFLILKNL
-339 ISKTQIPFK
+339 IDKTQIPFK
-348 PLLMDVETIE
+348 PLFMDLGTIE
-358 RFYRAGLYKTLTAR
+358 RFYRAGLYKNLSAR
-372 DRKMIDSKKDGQL
+372 DRKVITSKKDGQL
-385 SAYKDVLEYMLE
+385 SAYKDVLEYMLA
-397 YNCKVEQ
+397 NDCKVEQ
-404 ESIKAVG
+404 ESIKAVE
-411 LVENN
+411 LVER
-416 KMYHYRQE
+416 KA
-424 SC
+424 

>member
-25 IYERRSGYAKRPE
+25 IYERRNGYAKRPE

-84 QTGWYSKI
+84 QTGRYSKI

-129 DFLIGRVVSDFYEQI
+129 DFLIGRVVSDFCEQI

-235 GNARICFDES
+235 GNARICFEKS

-416 KMYHYRQE
+416 KM
-424 SC
+424 

>member
-1 MRLVSLKGLVQMEY
+1 MEY
-15 SKDIISRLLD
+15 SKDIISRFLD
-25 IYERRSGYAKRPE
+25 IYERRNGYAKRPE

-70 EKNVTAGLIIAEKD
+70 EKNVTAGLVIAEKD
-84 QTGWYSKI
+84 QTGRYSKI

-104 LLKRTSIPDKCEKVL
+104 LLKRTSVPDKCEKVL

-129 DFLIGRVVSDFYEQI
+129 DFLIGRVVSDFCEQI

-203 SILFDYTDDV
+203 NILFDYTDDV

-267 KISVKTDKVITVENL
+267 KISVKADKVITVENL
-282 TTYHDCDEPDAV
+282 TTYHDCDEQDAV

-309 LELIYEKNGD
+309 LELIYENNGD

-385 SAYKDVLEYMLE
+385 SAYKDVLEYMLTHD
-397 YNCKVEQ
+397 CKIEQ
-404 ESIKAVG
+404 ESIKAVE
-411 LVENN
+411 LVER
-416 KMYHYRQE
+416 KA
-424 SC
+424 

>member
-1 MRLVSLKGLVQMEY
+1 MEY

-25 IYERRSGYAKRPE
+25 IYERRNGYAKRPE

-70 EKNVTAGLIIAEKD
+70 EKNVAAGLIIAEKD
-84 QTGWYSKI
+84 QTGRYSKI
-92 KLNIARVDDCYT
+92 KLNIARVDECYA
-104 LLKRTSIPDKCEKVL
+104 LLKRTSIPDQCKKVL
-119 SILEKADCAG
+119 NVLEKANNAECL
-129 DFLIGRVVSDFYEQI
+129 LIGRIVSDFCEQI

-166 VLATVTKLTSETY
+166 VLEAVTKLTSETY

-203 SILFDYTDDV
+203 SILFNYTDDV

-267 KISVKTDKVITVENL
+267 KISVKADKVITVENL
-282 TTYHDCDEPDAV
+282 TTYHDCDEQDTV

-309 LELIYEKNGD
+309 LELIYENNGD

-327 LDVYGFLILENL
+327 LDVYGFLILKNL
-339 ISKTQIPFK
+339 IDKTQIPFK
-348 PLLMDVETIE
+348 PLFMDLGTIE
-358 RFYRAGLYKTLTAR
+358 RFYRAGLYKNLSAR
-372 DRKMIDSKKDGQL
+372 DRKVITSKKDGQL
-385 SAYKDVLEYMLE
+385 SAYKDVLEYMLA
-397 YNCKVEQ
+397 NDCKVEQ
-404 ESIKAVG
+404 ESIKAVE
-411 LVENN
+411 LVER
-416 KMYHYRQE
+416 KA
-424 SC
+424 

>member
-1 MRLVSLKGLVQMEY
+1 MEY

-25 IYERRSGYAKRPE
+25 IYERRNGYAKRPE

-70 EKNVTAGLIIAEKD
+70 EKNVAAGLIIAEKD
-84 QTGWYSKI
+84 QTGRYSKI
-92 KLNIARVDDCYT
+92 KLNIARVDECYA
-104 LLKRTSIPDKCEKVL
+104 LLKRTSIPDQCKKVL
-119 SILEKADCAG
+119 SVLEKANNAECL
-129 DFLIGRVVSDFYEQI
+129 LIGRIVSDFCEQI

-166 VLATVTKLTSETY
+166 VLEAVTKLTSETY

-203 SILFDYTDDV
+203 SILFNYTDAD

-267 KISVKTDKVITVENL
+267 KISVKADKVITVENL
-282 TTYHDCDEPDAV
+282 TTYHDCDEQDTV

-309 LELIYEKNGD
+309 LELIYENNGD

-327 LDVYGFLILENL
+327 LDVYGFLILKNL
-339 ISKTQIPFK
+339 IDKTQIPFK
-348 PLLMDVETIE
+348 PLFMDLGTIE
-358 RFYRAGLYKTLTAR
+358 RFYRAGLYKNLSAR
-372 DRKMIDSKKDGQL
+372 DRKVITSKKDGQL
-385 SAYKDVLEYMLE
+385 SAYKDVLEYMLA
-397 YNCKVEQ
+397 NDCKVEQ
-404 ESIKAVG
+404 ESIKAVE
-411 LVENN
+411 LVER
-416 KMYHYRQE
+416 KA
-424 SC
+424 

>member
-1 MRLVSLKGLVQMEY
+1 MRLVSSKGLVQMEY

-25 IYERRSGYAKRPE
+25 IYERRNGYAKRPE
-38 ELRSIQFEVS
+38 ELRAIQFEVS

-70 EKNVTAGLIIAEKD
+70 EKNVAAALIIAEKD
-84 QTGWYSKI
+84 QTGQYSKI
-92 KLNIARVDDCYT
+92 KLNIARVDECYA
-104 LLKRTSIPDKCEKVL
+104 LLKRKSIPDQCKMVLSVLEKV
-119 SILEKADCAG
+119 DCTEG
-129 DFLIGRVVSDFYEQI
+129 LLIGRIVSDFCEQI

-166 VLATVTKLTSETY
+166 VLDGLIKLTSETY
-179 IRNFSTALFK
+179 IRNFSTALFR
-189 DSKRFQREYRSTIE
+189 DSKRFQREFKSTIE
-203 SILFDYTDDV
+203 AILFDYTDDV

-245 AIELSEM
+245 VVELSEM

-257 LSNGSLAGIH
+257 LSNGSLEGIRR
-267 KISVKTDKVITVENL
+267 ISVKADKVITVENL
-282 TTYHDCDEPDAV
+282 TTYHDCDEPNAL
-294 YIYLGGYHNTSKQKL
+294 YIYLGGYHNTSKQRL
-309 LELIYEKNGD
+309 LELIYENNGD

-339 ISKTQIPFK
+339 ILKTQIPFK

-385 SAYKDVLEYMLE
+385 SAYKDVLEYMIAFD
-397 YNCKVEQ
+397 CKVEQ
-404 ESIKAVG
+404 ESIKAVE
-411 LVENN
+411 LVER
-416 KMYHYRQE
+416 KM
-424 SC
+424 

>member
-1 MRLVSLKGLVQMEY
+1 MRLVSSKGLVQMEY

-25 IYERRSGYAKRPE
+25 IYERRNGYAKRPE

-70 EKNVTAGLIIAEKD
+70 EKNVAAGLIIAEKD
-84 QTGWYSKI
+84 QTGRYSKI
-92 KLNIARVDDCYT
+92 KLNIARVDECYA
-104 LLKRTSIPDKCEKVL
+104 LLKRTSIPDQCKKVL
-119 SILEKADCAG
+119 SVLEKANNAECL
-129 DFLIGRVVSDFYEQI
+129 LIGRIVSDFCEQI
-144 KAYKKLPYD
+144 KAYKKIPYD

-166 VLATVTKLTSETY
+166 VLEAVTKLTSETY

-224 LYENPTYVLIK
+224 LYENPTFVLIK
-235 GNARICFDES
+235 GNARICFAES

-257 LSNGSLAGIH
+257 LSNGSLSGIQE
-267 KISVKTDKVITVENL
+267 ITVKAEKVITVENL
-282 TTYHDCDEPDAV
+282 TTYHDCDERNAV
-294 YIYLGGYHNTSKQKL
+294 FIYLGGYHNTLKQKL
-309 LELIYEKNGD
+309 LELIYVNNKD

-339 ISKTQIPFK
+339 IAKTEIPFK
-348 PLLMDVETIE
+348 PLLMDIETIE
-358 RFYRAGLYKTLTAR
+358 RFYSAGLYKRLTAR
-372 DRKMIDSKKDGQL
+372 DRKVIISKMDGQL
-385 SAYKDVLEYMLE
+385 SEYKDVLEYMLE
-397 YNCKVEQ
+397 NDCKIEQ
-404 ESIKAVG
+404 ESIKAVE
-411 LVENN
+411 LIER
-416 KMYHYRQE
+416 KAKE
-424 SC
+424 

>member
-1 MRLVSLKGLVQMEY
+1 MEY

-25 IYERRSGYAKRPE
+25 IYERRSGYAKRAE
-38 ELRSIQFEVS
+38 DLRSIQFEVS
-48 KEYPIYKDRYDNEK
+48 KEYPVYKDRYDNEK

-70 EKNVTAGLIIAEKD
+70 EKNVSAGLIIAEKD
-84 QTGWYSKI
+84 QTGRYSKI
-92 KLNIARVDDCYT
+92 KLNIARVDECYA
-104 LLKRTSIPDKCEKVL
+104 LLKRTSIPDQCKKVL
-119 SILEKADCAG
+119 SVLEKANNAECL
-129 DFLIGRVVSDFYEQI
+129 LIGRIVSDFCEQI

-166 VLATVTKLTSETY
+166 VLEAVTKLTSETY

-224 LYENPTYVLIK
+224 LYENPTFVLIK
-235 GNARICFDES
+235 GNARICFAES

-267 KISVKTDKVITVENL
+267 KISVKADKVITVENL
-282 TTYHDCDEPDAV
+282 TTYHDCDESDAV

-309 LELIYEKNGD
+309 LELIYENNDD

-372 DRKMIDSKKDGQL
+372 DRKMIDSKMDGQL
-385 SAYKDVLEYMLE
+385 SAYKDVLEYMLTHD
-397 YNCKVEQ
+397 CKIEQ
-404 ESIKAVG
+404 ESIKAVE
-411 LVENN
+411 LVER
-416 KMYHYRQE
+416 KA
-424 SC
+424 

>member
-1 MRLVSLKGLVQMEY
+1 MRLVSSKGLVQMEY

-25 IYERRSGYAKRPE
+25 IYERRNGYAKRPE

-70 EKNVTAGLIIAEKD
+70 EKNVAAGLIIAEKD
-84 QTGWYSKI
+84 QTGRYSKI
-92 KLNIARVDDCYT
+92 KLNIARVDECYA
-104 LLKRTSIPDKCEKVL
+104 LLKRTSIPDQCKKVL
-119 SILEKADCAG
+119 SVLEKANNVECL
-129 DFLIGRVVSDFYEQI
+129 LIGRIVSDFCEQI

-166 VLATVTKLTSETY
+166 VLEAVTKLTSETY

-203 SILFDYTDDV
+203 SILFNYTDDV

-267 KISVKTDKVITVENL
+267 KISVKADKVITVENL
-282 TTYHDCDEPDAV
+282 TTYHDCDEQDTV

-309 LELIYEKNGD
+309 LELIYENNGD

-339 ISKTQIPFK
+339 ISKTRIPFK

-372 DRKMIDSKKDGQL
+372 DRKVIDSKKNGKL

-397 YNCKVEQ
+397 HDCKVEQ
-404 ESIKAVG
+404 ESIKAVE
-411 LVENN
+411 LIE
-416 KMYHYRQE
+416 RQ
-424 SC
+424 

>member
-1 MRLVSLKGLVQMEY
+1 MEY

-25 IYERRSGYAKRPE
+25 IYERRNGYAKRPE

-70 EKNVTAGLIIAEKD
+70 EKNVAAGLIIAEKD
-84 QTGWYSKI
+84 QIGRYSKI
-92 KLNIARVDDCYT
+92 KLNIARVDDCYA
-104 LLKRTSIPDKCEKVL
+104 LLKRTSIPDQCKKVL
-119 SILEKADCAG
+119 SVLEKANNAECL
-129 DFLIGRVVSDFYEQI
+129 LIGRIVSDFCEQI

-166 VLATVTKLTSETY
+166 VLEAVTKLTSETY

-203 SILFDYTDDV
+203 SILFNYTDDV

-267 KISVKTDKVITVENL
+267 KISVKADKVITVENL
-282 TTYHDCDEPDAV
+282 TTYHDCDEQDAV

-309 LELIYEKNGD
+309 LELIYENNGD

-327 LDVYGFLILENL
+327 LDVYGFLILKNL
-339 ISKTQIPFK
+339 IDKTQIPFK
-348 PLLMDVETIE
+348 PLFMDLGTIE
-358 RFYRAGLYKTLTAR
+358 RFYRAGLYKNLSAR
-372 DRKMIDSKKDGQL
+372 DRKVITSKKDGQL
-385 SAYKDVLEYMLE
+385 SAYKDVLEYMLA
-397 YNCKVEQ
+397 NDCKVEQ
-404 ESIKAVG
+404 ESIKAVE
-411 LVENN
+411 LVER
-416 KMYHYRQE
+416 KA
-424 SC
+424 

>member
-1 MRLVSLKGLVQMEY
+1 MEY

-25 IYERRSGYAKRPE
+25 IYERRNGYAKRPE

-70 EKNVTAGLIIAEKD
+70 EKNVAAGLIIAEKD
-84 QTGWYSKI
+84 QTGRYSKI
-92 KLNIARVDDCYT
+92 KLNIARVDECYA
-104 LLKRTSIPDKCEKVL
+104 LLKRTSIPDQCKKVL
-119 SILEKADCAG
+119 SVLEKANNAECL
-129 DFLIGRVVSDFYEQI
+129 LIGRIVSDFCEQI

-166 VLATVTKLTSETY
+166 VLEAVTKLTSETY

-203 SILFDYTDDV
+203 SILFNYTDDV

-267 KISVKTDKVITVENL
+267 KISVKADKVITVENL
-282 TTYHDCDEPDAV
+282 TTYHDCDEQDAV

-309 LELIYEKNGD
+309 LELIYENNGD

-358 RFYRAGLYKTLTAR
+358 RFYRAGLYKNLSAR
-372 DRKMIDSKKDGQL
+372 DRKVITSKKDGQL
-385 SAYKDVLEYMLE
+385 SAYKDVLEYMLA
-397 YNCKVEQ
+397 NDCKVEQ
-404 ESIKAVG
+404 ESIKAVE
-411 LVENN
+411 LVER
-416 KMYHYRQE
+416 KA
-424 SC
+424 

>member
-1 MRLVSLKGLVQMEY
+1 MEY

-25 IYERRSGYAKRPE
+25 IYERRNGYAKRPE

-70 EKNVTAGLIIAEKD
+70 EKNVAAGLIIAEKD
-84 QTGWYSKI
+84 QTGRYSKI
-92 KLNIARVDDCYT
+92 KLNIARVDECYA
-104 LLKRTSIPDKCEKVL
+104 LLKRTSIPDQCKKVL
-119 SILEKADCAG
+119 SVLEKANNAECL
-129 DFLIGRVVSDFYEQI
+129 LIGRIVSDFCEQI

-166 VLATVTKLTSETY
+166 VLEAVTKLTSETY

-203 SILFDYTDDV
+203 SILFNYTDDV

-267 KISVKTDKVITVENL
+267 KISVKADKVITVENL
-282 TTYHDCDEPDAV
+282 TTYHDCDEQDAV

-309 LELIYEKNGD
+309 LELIYENNGD

-327 LDVYGFLILENL
+327 LDVYGFLILKNL
-339 ISKTQIPFK
+339 IDKTQIPFK
-348 PLLMDVETIE
+348 PLFMDLGTIE
-358 RFYRAGLYKTLTAR
+358 RFYRAGLYKNLSAR
-372 DRKMIDSKKDGQL
+372 DRKVITSKKDGQL
-385 SAYKDVLEYMLE
+385 SAYKDVLEYMLA
-397 YNCKVEQ
+397 NDCKVEQ
-404 ESIKAVG
+404 ESIKAVE
-411 LVENN
+411 LVER
-416 KMYHYRQE
+416 KA
-424 SC
+424 